1 MAVDSNMKSIIGR
14 PLTLL
19 FSILY
24 LKCNY
29 VNAYVVNMVEK
40 TLMKPVKEGW
50 MKAKKNIFLLLLVHS
65 IKEAV

>member
-1 MAVDSNMKSIIGR
+1 M
-14 PLTLL
+14 L

-29 VNAYVVNMVEK
+29 VNAYVVTMVEK